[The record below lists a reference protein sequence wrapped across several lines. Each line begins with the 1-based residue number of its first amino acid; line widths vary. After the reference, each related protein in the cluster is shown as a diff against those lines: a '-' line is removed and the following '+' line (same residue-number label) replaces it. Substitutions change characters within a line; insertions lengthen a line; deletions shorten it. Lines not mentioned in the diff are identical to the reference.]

1 MLFSAQLRLSSIT
14 SKRLQSQADNPYS
27 DINIVLNRYRIDE
40 TVKWIM
46 YERRYRCKSYIQL
59 QSKFNLLKN
68 DTKVLNWLAFK
79 WKGNFYYWFI
89 CMHLYMY
96 RYMLMWYMVE
106 TIDLN
111 PYISMVG
118 VISSKRRQNILFSTL
133 QAQKWAYGSYLPLL
147 FCEYYNV

>member
-1 MLFSAQLRLSSIT
+1 MRLSSGLCT
-14 SKRLQSQADNPYS
+14 NDDFVVRVTFNCSQN
-27 DINIVLNRYRIDE
+27 
-40 TVKWIM
+40 
-46 YERRYRCKSYIQL
+46 
-59 QSKFNLLKN
+59 FNLLKN
-68 DTKVLNWLAFK
+68 DTKVWNWLAFK

-96 RYMLMWYMVE
+96 RYMLMWYMVG

-118 VISSKRRQNILFSTL
+118 IISSKRRQNIPFGTL

-147 FCEYYNV
+147 FCEYYNVSTTQLLCCRHYFVLYVILCFMLWFLKLPPG